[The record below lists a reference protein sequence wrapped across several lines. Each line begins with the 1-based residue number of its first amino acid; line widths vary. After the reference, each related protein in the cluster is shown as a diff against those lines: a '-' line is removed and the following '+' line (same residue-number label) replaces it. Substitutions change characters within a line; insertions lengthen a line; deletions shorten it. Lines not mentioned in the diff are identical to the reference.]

1 MHGCGEWRALI
12 GQQLVNIIVIII
24 IGSSNKND
32 ARALVGS
39 FDKYSG
45 CTLALYKYY
54 TASSA
59 FCR

>member
-45 CTLALYKYY
+45 IGVFDKYCI
-54 TASSA
+54 ASSA